1 MNLSLTHKIFIYK
14 QFKDMFYI
22 NIMTYHDFDNEFVN
36 DITTKK
42 NTTPAFQKLN
52 NNYEKYTIPFNNI
65 WVDGKFYK
73 RITIKNYGSG
83 CQGSRIINAVT
94 GTKYNIKVGSSEENI
109 FFKVTDATAFNG
121 RNEPLMLYYDSPE
134 QYENHYFTNVSPDV
148 KQQWMQ
154 RSLLFQPKIKS

>member
-1 MNLSLTHKIFIYK
+1 
-14 QFKDMFYI
+14 
-22 NIMTYHDFDNEFVN
+22 MTYHDYEN
-36 DITTKK
+36 DFENDSNNLKK
-42 NTTPAFQKLN
+42 QHFTNSAFQKLN
-52 NNYEKYTIPFNNI
+52 NNYEKYSIPFNKI
-65 WVDGKFYK
+65 WIDGKFYK

-83 CQGSRIINAVT
+83 CQGTRIINAVT
-94 GTKYNIKVGSSEENI
+94 GTKYNIKVGSAEENI
-109 FFKVTDATAFNG
+109 FFKVTDSSGING